1 VQNVRSEW
9 DVDEE
14 EAYSPGVDL
23 IALRKASRKALF
35 AAGAKMLPD
44 GANIKLK

>member
-1 VQNVRSEW
+1 MDNVRSEW
-9 DVDEE
+9 DVEE
-14 EAYSPGVDL
+14 DVYSPGVDL

-35 AAGAKMLPD
+35 AAGAKMVPD